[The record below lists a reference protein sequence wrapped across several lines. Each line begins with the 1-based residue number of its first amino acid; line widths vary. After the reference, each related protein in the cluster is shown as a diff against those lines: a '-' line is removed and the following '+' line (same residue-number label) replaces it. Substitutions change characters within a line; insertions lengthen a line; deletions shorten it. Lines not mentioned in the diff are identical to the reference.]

1 MHGRV
6 CDALGLDDL
15 TFSYEKTDG
24 GPLPE
29 VPGFKIR
36 MARGEGRGGLEVSVN
51 SGNLGEP
58 MRVLV
63 SYDLPRSLQQCT
75 ETVDLSIGA
84 VLAGAEPWTKVV
96 AEVLLAADC
105 AVASNDAVGFIV
117 SELAQVPPGLLGG
130 LGKPLEFAA
139 LKFDVSAQ
147 ATSESLGTPR
157 REVKIEVLK
166 EDLSRLYFEV
176 TSQWPQ
182 ITASKPEDF
191 DKVRPI
197 DLRPSEYIAD
207 AQRYLESRL
216 QEIVPDGSK
225 T

>member
-15 TFSYEKTDG
+15 TFSYERTDG

-29 VPGFKIR
+29 VPGFRIK

-63 SYDLPRSLQQCT
+63 SYDLPRSLQHCK
-75 ETVDLSIGA
+75 ETLDLAIEA
-84 VLAGAEPWTKVV
+84 VLAGGDPWTKVV
-96 AEVLLAADC
+96 AEALVAADC
-105 AVASNDAVGFIV
+105 AVSSKDAVGFIA
-117 SELAQVPPGLLGG
+117 SDLMQLPPALLTG

-147 ATSESLGTPR
+147 ATTDPLGTPR

-166 EDLSRLYFEV
+166 EDLSHLYVEV

-182 ITASKPEDF
+182 ITASRPEDF
-191 DKVRPI
+191 EKVRPI
-197 DLRPSEYIAD
+197 DQKPSDYISD
-207 AQRYLESRL
+207 GQQYLESRL
-216 QEIVPDGSK
+216 REIVTDGSPA
-225 T
+225 